1 LDERLRVSG
10 NSPKGDGSQW
20 CPVRNL
26 NVPDAAYL
34 TVGGIDSQ
42 GRFFGTAYGL
52 PGDQGFGVAFYA
64 TPVPEPASAVV
75 PGSHLV
81 GLGLRTYRTSGAS
94 RKTIGT

>member
-1 LDERLRVSG
+1 MFA
-10 NSPKGDGSQW
+10 PKGDGSQW
-20 CPVRNL
+20 RPVTNL

-75 PGSHLV
+75 LGSLLV
-81 GLGLRTYRTSGAS
+81 GLVLRTYRTSGAI
-94 RKTIGT
+94 RKAIGS